1 MTVVSP
7 AGHSGPLET
16 CNPLSARLVTNNNTD
31 PVSANSAALHSF
43 PHCASLDSGLTL
55 VAGGKAPG
63 GDGGD
68 GPAPRHRHVVEAEHL
83 VRGAGVKH
91 RAGEHHR
98 LVTLAWEDTEN
109 VKSVSN
115 LPAPTWMTLCSPRY
129 WGLAREVAD
138 CLYSRTCR

>member
-1 MTVVSP
+1 MSVVSP
-7 AGHSGPLET
+7 AGHCGPLET

-31 PVSANSAALHSF
+31 SLGKLRCLTLLASLD
-43 PHCASLDSGLTL
+43 SLDSGLTL

-109 VKSVSN
+109 VNSVSN

-129 WGLAREVAD
+129 CGLAREVAD